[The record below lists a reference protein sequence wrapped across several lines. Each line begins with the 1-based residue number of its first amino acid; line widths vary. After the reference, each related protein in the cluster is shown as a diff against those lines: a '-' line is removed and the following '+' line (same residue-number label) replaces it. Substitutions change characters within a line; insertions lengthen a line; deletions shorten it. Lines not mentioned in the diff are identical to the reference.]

1 MAMFVRFVARGIGL
15 CWRAGKALFLASM
28 LSSLVTAVIVPLQIL
43 LLATT
48 VDLVSGVAG
57 SGSAGEA
64 LQALAFPLA
73 GMAVLWL
80 LGGVMGP
87 LGESVNGL
95 FMTKLGLHVQGQLL
109 RKASTMDLA
118 LFDDQRFYDKLS
130 IANRD
135 HRNAGDLPVALL
147 LSVRSWIT
155 LGSVLGLLATFT
167 PWAVLILS
175 ATVLPELLFRGRVS
189 GRMYLMW
196 NTQAPIRRLCHY
208 LASLLAE
215 RVPAKE
221 TRLFGLRASLLER
234 FGRAQVDMYR
244 QERRI
249 AGVAVRGLSLMGLL
263 SVAGTVAIWTWA
275 AVDAVSGALAIGT
288 LVLVFQSADRARAQ
302 LQEATRGAGML
313 VQSRLS
319 AKSYFDF
326 IDLDPGD
333 YAGSLRPPGRQVA
346 APRTVT
352 RGIDLTDVSFEY
364 PGTERPVLRNL
375 NLRLRAGERVAI
387 VGENGAGKTTLVK
400 LLTRLYDPTAG
411 SIELDGVDYRDYDIG
426 QLRKLFGVAF
436 QDHVEFHLTARE
448 NVGFGDMERLED
460 TGAIMDAV
468 RAAAAEEM
476 VERLPSGLDTMLGRT
491 LADGT
496 DLSGGQWQKLALA
509 RAFFRDGAV
518 LILDEPTAALD
529 ARAEHALFEQILASS
544 RDRTTIIISHRF
556 STVRSADRILVLHA
570 GEIVEDGDHERLM
583 NRNGRYAEMFRLQA
597 SRYTDPPA
605 EPEEE

>member
-1 MAMFVRFVARGIGL
+1 MKVVTFVRFVARGIAL
-15 CWRAGKALFLASM
+15 CWSAGKALFLASI

-48 VDLVSGVAG
+48 VDLVSGAAG
-57 SGSAGEA
+57 SASAGEA

-73 GMAVLWL
+73 GMGVLWL
-80 LGGVMGP
+80 LGGMMGP
-87 LGESVNGL
+87 VSESFTRLLFVRLG
-95 FMTKLGLHVQGQLL
+95 FHVQGQLL
-109 RKASTMDLA
+109 RKASALDLA

-135 HRNAGDLPVALL
+135 HQHAGDLAFALL
-147 LSVRSWIT
+147 FSVRSWVT
-155 LGSVLGLLATFT
+155 LVSVLGLLATFT

-189 GRMYLMW
+189 GRLYVMW

-208 LASLLAE
+208 LASLLAD
-215 RVPAKE
+215 RGPAKE
-221 TRLFGLRASLLER
+221 IRLLGLGASLLER
-234 FGRAQVDMYR
+234 FGGAQVDLYR

-249 AGVAVRGLSLMGLL
+249 AGVEIRGLSLFGVL

-275 AVDAVSGALAIGT
+275 AVDAVSGALALGT
-288 LVLVFQSADRARAQ
+288 LVLVFQSAERARAQ
-302 LQEATRGAGML
+302 LQDAARGAGML
-313 VQSRLS
+313 IQSRLM
-319 AKSYFDF
+319 AQSYFDF

-333 YAGSLRPPGRQVA
+333 YAGSLRPSGRQVA

-375 NLRLRAGERVAI
+375 NVHLRAGERVAI

-436 QDHVEFHLTARE
+436 QDYVQFHLTARE
-448 NVGFGDMERLED
+448 NVGFGDIDRLED
-460 TGAIMDAV
+460 PARSWTPSAPRRRRRWSSGC
-468 RAAAAEEM
+468 RAGSTRCWAA
-476 VERLPSGLDTMLGRT
+476 R
-491 LADGT
+491 
-496 DLSGGQWQKLALA
+496 W
-509 RAFFRDGAV
+509 
-518 LILDEPTAALD
+518 PTARTC
-529 ARAEHALFEQILASS
+529 RAGSGRSS
-544 RDRTTIIISHRF
+544 RWRAPSF
-556 STVRSADRILVLHA
+556 A
-570 GEIVEDGDHERLM
+570 
-583 NRNGRYAEMFRLQA
+583 
-597 SRYTDPPA
+597 PA
-605 EPEEE
+605 RC

>member
-1 MAMFVRFVARGIGL
+1 MKVVAFVRFVARGIGL

-48 VDLVSGVAG
+48 VDLVSGAAG

-275 AVDAVSGALAIGT
+275 AVDAVSGVLALGT

-326 IDLDPGD
+326 MDLDPGD
-333 YAGSLRPPGRQVA
+333 YAGSLRPSGRQVA

-364 PGTERPVLRNL
+364 PGTERPSCGTSTFGCAPVSGWRSWA
-375 NLRLRAGERVAI
+375 R
-387 VGENGAGKTTLVK
+387 
-400 LLTRLYDPTAG
+400 TAP
-411 SIELDGVDYRDYDIG
+411 
-426 QLRKLFGVAF
+426 
-436 QDHVEFHLTARE
+436 AR
-448 NVGFGDMERLED
+448 
-460 TGAIMDAV
+460 
-468 RAAAAEEM
+468 
-476 VERLPSGLDTMLGRT
+476 
-491 LADGT
+491 
-496 DLSGGQWQKLALA
+496 
-509 RAFFRDGAV
+509 
-518 LILDEPTAALD
+518 
-529 ARAEHALFEQILASS
+529 
-544 RDRTTIIISHRF
+544 
-556 STVRSADRILVLHA
+556 
-570 GEIVEDGDHERLM
+570 
-583 NRNGRYAEMFRLQA
+583 
-597 SRYTDPPA
+597 PPW
-605 EPEEE
+605 